1 VVVVI
6 LILDILFDL
15 TPQVRPD
22 KFEKTMQSLVWNE
35 INVELEVVIRLALKG
50 VLVSTMKTALDW
62 TYCKVMT
69 TNLSHRSTNHV
80 GGT

>member
-1 VVVVI
+1 MVVVV

-35 INVELEVVIRLALKG
+35 INVELEVVVGLALKG
-50 VLVSTMKTALDW
+50 VLVSSIKMTFDCTH
-62 TYCKVMT
+62 CKVMT

-80 GGT
+80 CGA